1 MPYTAATMLNLGS
14 KSAPGTADANAWRPV
29 MCRRWAQF
37 IITIASI
44 NTTVDIECECSHDA
58 LSAAVDEGT
67 WAGVKADGESDP
79 TVQYSANGSYVLNF
93 TGEYK
98 HLRLRFAS
106 EDGGTAAVVSVSA
119 YIN

>member
-1 MPYTAATMLNLGS
+1 MPYTAATMLDLGS

-58 LSAAVDEGT
+58 DT

-98 HLRLRFAS
+98 HLRLRFAD

-119 YIN
+119 YVN